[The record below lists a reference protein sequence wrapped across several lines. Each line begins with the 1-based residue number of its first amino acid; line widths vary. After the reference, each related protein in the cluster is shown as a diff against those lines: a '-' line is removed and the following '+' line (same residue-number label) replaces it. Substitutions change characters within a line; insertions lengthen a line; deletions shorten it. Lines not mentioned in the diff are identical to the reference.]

1 MAANIS
7 GPASGL
13 KLSSKETG
21 GVGREKRV
29 EDLRG
34 WKYQEEEL
42 QRREKKVL
50 QVRVEERETEE
61 VLGGWGVK
69 DGVSHRSCI
78 VNVKLFMNQI
88 LFHCRPGDKAF
99 LMGRWMH
106 GLMDGCDGRKL
117 FIPTLEVSA
126 FILRETLENCTLYS
140 TQ

>member
-34 WKYQEEEL
+34 WKYREEEL

-61 VLGGWGVK
+61 VLGGGVK
-69 DGVSHRSCI
+69 EGVSHRSCI

-88 LFHCRPGDKAF
+88 LFHCRPGDQSILDGKMDAWIDGW
-99 LMGRWMH
+99 MRW
-106 GLMDGCDGRKL
+106 
-117 FIPTLEVSA
+117 E
-126 FILRETLENCTLYS
+126 ETVYS
-140 TQ
+140 DSGSQRFHFKRNS